1 MCRISC
7 TNTSFGMNHWLATF
21 FNSIFTAFS
30 YGELL
35 LFTTLYFAFLY
46 FGLGWLFWKT
56 CRFLQQRGWAEK
68 INERPYTREQLRF
81 ELRQSLYSILIFG
94 FSAWPLKFLINLNII
109 QLREITL
116 LNTLWGLLVLTL
128 WNEIHFYLIHRFLH
142 LPYFMKHV
150 HRVHHQS
157 VVPSVFSVY
166 SFHPVEAALL
176 SSVLLVIAPFYNF
189 SAAALMLFPTV
200 SILIN
205 FSGHSNYRLILKT
218 RPRWLL
224 FATKHNDHHG
234 KAGHKFGFLT
244 NFMDDLFTKT
254 KK

>member
-1 MCRISC
+1 
-7 TNTSFGMNHWLATF
+7 MNHWLASF
-21 FNSIFTAFS
+21 FNSIFSAYS
-30 YGELL
+30 YTELFL
-35 LFTTLYFAFLY
+35 LTTLYFAFLY

-56 CRFLQQRGWAEK
+56 CRVMLRQGWAER
-68 INERPYTREQLRF
+68 ISDRPYSREQLRF
-81 ELRQSLYSILIFG
+81 ELRQSIFSILIFG
-94 FSAWPLKFLINLNII
+94 FSAWPLKYLIALNII
-109 QLREITL
+109 QVRETTL

-128 WNEIHFYLIHRFLH
+128 WNEVHFYVIHRLMHGRFM
-142 LPYFMKHV
+142 MKHV
-150 HRVHHQS
+150 HRIHHQS

-176 SSVLLVIAPFYNF
+176 SGVLLVIAPFYDF

-205 FSGHSNYRLILKT
+205 FSGHSNYRLVLKT

-234 KAGHKFGFLT
+234 KAGQKFGFMT